1 MRKKLDE
8 EINKRTKE
16 QNNHHQVIEQTSYYI
31 ILICIDFTLGRGKFY
46 NAFSH
51 EVKKMS

>member
-31 ILICIDFTLGRGKFY
+31 ILISIDFLFNFINY
-46 NAFSH
+46 NRNAEFID
-51 EVKKMS
+51 